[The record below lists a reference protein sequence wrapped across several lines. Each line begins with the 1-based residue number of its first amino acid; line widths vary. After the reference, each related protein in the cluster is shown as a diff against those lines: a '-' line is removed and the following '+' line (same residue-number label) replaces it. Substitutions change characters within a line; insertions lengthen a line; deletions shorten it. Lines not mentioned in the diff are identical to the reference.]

1 MLIHT
6 GSRAWYET
14 VRLAVRN
21 RRKRENLRAKEAEH
35 AQGCV
40 EGPLLSVKLAFP
52 SAGARGFA
60 PRIALNERTTAVLL
74 KTSSFLAIYNLR
86 RRRCPAF
93 SPGNH
98 SLPVYRTLIHPW
110 HRRVDYGGRSEY
122 KNVYQVTSNR
132 SFRWNEAEMDC
143 HICLVNLIFVNTC
156 L

>member
-14 VRLAVRN
+14 IRLAVRN

-98 SLPVYRTLIHPW
+98 SLPVY
-110 HRRVDYGGRSEY
+110 
-122 KNVYQVTSNR
+122 
-132 SFRWNEAEMDC
+132 
-143 HICLVNLIFVNTC
+143 VNTFVAQKGRLWGPKRVQKC
-156 L
+156 LSSYKQSKFPLKRSGNGLSHLLGKLNLC